1 MTSEE
6 KHKIEKAIKLLNAS
20 NDYEG
25 DKLEG
30 YLIGIKKALK
40 VIEDIEPTIYGETS
54 LIMML
59 DNLCYYYEKS
69 REFFSKDSSKYE
81 LKYHSLRAEILE
93 LCGFEKEKHY
103 K

>member
-1 MTSEE
+1 MTTEE

-30 YLIGIKKALK
+30 YLLGIKKALK
-40 VIEDIEPTIYGETS
+40 VVEDIEPTCYGETS
-54 LIMML
+54 LIIML
-59 DNLCYYYEKS
+59 DNLCYEYEKS
-69 REFFSKDSSKYE
+69 RDFFSKDRSKHE
-81 LKYHSLRAEILE
+81 LKYRSLRAEVLE
-93 LCGFEKEKHY
+93 ACGFEKEKHY